1 MITSGYER
9 NTYVSEYAK
18 RRANGICQL
27 CDQPAPYL
35 NKKGEPHLHIHHI
48 EWLSRGGED
57 SIYNTLCPNCHD
69 KMHVQDLEEDVRKLK
84 EKIMKNGV

>member
-1 MITSGYER
+1 M
-9 NTYVSEYAK
+9 
-18 RRANGICQL
+18 CQL

-57 SIYNTLCPNCHD
+57 SIYNTVALCPNCHD